1 VNLKLWVVKNADAN
15 TDTENA
21 PGEDAAVEITQST
34 RLDTI
39 TALTTAVTTNKGKV
53 LKLVTLN
60 DLEKLPTLVED
71 RLVQSSGAGDETVPS
86 EAANF
91 IEAQNLISQFRV
103 YSGPNVHSE
112 EGADPYAWV
121 ICGTRGTVYGEHMCD
136 NVGGAL
142 DSSGAEYAIVY
153 NSNNQNGTLGDSV
166 LARFGRDLNPNL
178 PDPNQQAGVY
188 VACGAGG
195 AGCISD
201 PGADRT
207 YGTADDG
214 TIYYREAQEN
224 GLRGWI
230 RETNG
235 HTFSF
240 LGADNDGTHN
250 GASPGNFGLT
260 QLMTQ
265 ETEGFLM
272 SCLNC
277 SPHSIPV
284 VVETV
289 FYNLDWPAVPTS
301 IQVPHPPTNARFSIV
316 P

>member
-1 VNLKLWVVKNADAN
+1 
-15 TDTENA
+15 
-21 PGEDAAVEITQST
+21 
-34 RLDTI
+34 
-39 TALTTAVTTNKGKV
+39 LTTAVTTNKGKV

-121 ICGTRGTVYGEHMCD
+121 ICGSRTETYGEALCD
-136 NVGGAL
+136 NVGGAQ
-142 DSSGAEYAIVY
+142 GGPEYAIAF
-153 NSNNQNGTLGDSV
+153 NSNFQNQLGDSV
-166 LARFGRDLNPNL
+166 LARFGNDLNPNL
-178 PDPNQQAGVY
+178 PDSSQQAGIY
-188 VACGAGG
+188 IACVAGG
-195 AGCISD
+195 VNCLSN
-201 PGADRT
+201 PGTDGM

-250 GASPGNFGLT
+250 GSSPANFGLT
-260 QLMTQ
+260 QLVTQ

-272 SCLNC
+272 SCLGCN
-277 SPHSIPV
+277 PHSLPA
-284 VVETV
+284 VVETIT
-289 FYNLDWPAVPTS
+289 YQLDWPAVPTA
-301 IQVPHPPTNARFSIV
+301 IYVPHPPDSPTSTFSIV